1 MPRLLTRLSLR
12 LLATGL
18 CLWVGIGVSQAQAT
32 TNVELAA
39 MLGGRIVGA
48 AKACGI
54 NGERI
59 RKVSERMLTV
69 MGAQAASETKST
81 SAKEYF
87 SAAQA
92 AGAEQMR
99 FERSTCTGIHVDFS
113 EIEVKLGRAPRVYTD
128 PVVAKRGVSPI
139 GALKTDPGATTARE

>member
-1 MPRLLTRLSLR
+1 MPQLLTRLSLR

-18 CLWVGIGVSQAQAT
+18 CLSADIGVAQAQTT

-69 MGAQAASETKST
+69 MGAQAASETQST

-99 FERSTCTGIHVDFS
+99 SERLKCTGIHVDFS

-128 PVVAKRGVSPI
+128 PVVAKRGVPTL
-139 GALKTDPGATTARE
+139 GALKPDLGAPVARE